1 MKLWMPQWL
10 QQDRQATEKELV
22 DTDRRLFLRGLTL
35 TSAGLVVGVP
45 LISIPK
51 PTGPRGY
58 LVVNSPMSDDAVDA
72 LRRALE
78 INGKVYR
85 GADVQ
90 VSFGGQPL
98 QVESLEAV
106 LMNVSYSGEV
116 IGLWGNRRKRGLIVV
131 K

>member
-1 MKLWMPQWL
+1 MKLWVPQWL
-10 QQDRQATEKELV
+10 RQDRQATEKELV

-51 PTGPRGY
+51 PSGPRGY

-78 INGKVYR
+78 SNGLVGR
-85 GADVQ
+85 DVR
-90 VSFGGQPL
+90 VSFGGRPL
-98 QVESLEAV
+98 LVESLELTMKSV
-106 LMNVSYSGEV
+106 KYSNDHV
-116 IGLWGNRRKRGLIVV
+116 KLWPRKNR
-131 K
+131 